1 MKKHYTIALVTES
14 EIFAAGITAILTH
27 IQGSH
32 LTVMRYSPETACDA
46 IIESM
51 HALAIVDPLCLSG
64 PEMKALGRSLKVI
77 GVETT
82 RLPQSISSGCDAV
95 ISIYSTP
102 EAIVNTV
109 KQLLTAEEEDKV
121 KCDLSPRER
130 DVVVSIVKGFSN
142 KEIADALNISVNT
155 VMTHRRNIASKLQI
169 HSPAGLTIY
178 AIMNKLIK
186 LSEVKI

>member
-1 MKKHYTIALVTES
+1 MKKHYSIALVTES

-27 IQGSH
+27 VQGFH
-32 LTVMRYSPETACDA
+32 LNIMRYQPDNAIDA
-46 IIESM
+46 ILENM
-51 HALAIVDPLCLSG
+51 HAMAIVDPLAMSAT
-64 PEMKALGRSLKVI
+64 EIKALSRSIKV
-77 GVETT
+77 VALETT
-82 RLPQSISSGCDAV
+82 RLPHSISACCDAV
-95 ISIYSTP
+95 IPIYAAPDT
-102 EAIVNTV
+102 IITTV
-109 KQLLTAEEEDKV
+109 KQLLTAEEEEKE

-130 DVVVSIVKGFSN
+130 DVVVSIVKGLSN